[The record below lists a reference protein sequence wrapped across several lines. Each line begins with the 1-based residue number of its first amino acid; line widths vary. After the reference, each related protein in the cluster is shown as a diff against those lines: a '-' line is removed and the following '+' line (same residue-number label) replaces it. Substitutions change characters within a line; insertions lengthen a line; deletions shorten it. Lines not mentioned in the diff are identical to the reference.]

1 MPFSHEKFQNF
12 LRNFLSDEY
21 EKKEEEIDFH
31 GEKITKVK
39 LLGVDSGLD
48 NLKVYEII
56 HKSEHDPRVT
66 LSRETFKMM
75 NRQGTSQ
82 ALAVFV
88 SEDKENN
95 PNYRFSYLTI
105 DIELDKSGKL
115 TQKYS
120 NPRRYSFF
128 LGPNAKTHTPEK
140 FLIKKGKVKSI
151 DDLKERFSIEVVN
164 KEFYSQIA
172 DLFKQLVKNIKLL
185 SVSDEKTK
193 QEFVVRLIGRVIFSW
208 FLKNK
213 KSKSGKPL
221 IPEEVLSLSAVKKT
235 KNYYHEVLEPLFFEI
250 LNTEKDKR
258 HSKFRNDLLDDIPF
272 LNGGL
277 FDPKGEDFYEFDKA
291 TGYSKCI
298 NTLNIPND
306 WMEKFFEVL
315 ESYNFTID
323 ENTPVDIELSVD
335 PEMLGRIFENL
346 LAEINPETQKSAR
359 KATGSYYTPREIVE
373 YMVDESLKYFL
384 VEKTSIEESK
394 IKNLLSYSSENEELS
409 EEEKNKIIDAL
420 NNLRVLDP
428 ACGSGA
434 FPMGILQKISLI
446 LHKIDPNAEKWK
458 EKQLANVDPTMRK
471 IIEDKLKDENEEF
484 IRKLGIVEKTI
495 HGVDVQE
502 IAVEIAKLRVFLS
515 LIVDSE
521 VNDLKENRGIKALP
535 NLEFKFV
542 CANTLNGLPDKI
554 RLFEDEELIKRLKK
568 LREEYFTSYGE
579 RKGEI
584 EKEFKR
590 IQNEMAE
597 KHHFS
602 PDNVGTRT
610 MFLSI
615 WDPFGTESS
624 SWFDPE
630 WMFGIKD
637 GFDIVIA
644 NPPYIQL
651 QKAVNATQKY
661 ADLYKNEGYK
671 TFERTGDIYCLFY
684 EKGIQL
690 LKDDGILCYI
700 TSNKWM
706 RAKYGE
712 KLRVF
717 LSRYNPLAVIDLGPG
732 VFDSATN
739 DTNILIV
746 QKTDNQNKLKGI
758 TITKKDLSKFED
770 DDFISL
776 PNFRGST
783 WFIGTNSER
792 KLKEKI
798 ENIGKPL
805 KDWDVKIYYGI
816 KTGLNEAFIIS
827 SEKRQ
832 EILDNC
838 KDDEE
843 RKRTE
848 EIIKPILRGRDIKRY
863 AYKWAGL
870 WVILA
875 KFDSYKYLP
884 TKYPAVYDH
893 LLKYKDK
900 LKNRGQCRYS
910 RNSTSQNKLVDYP
923 GQHHWLELDNNPKD
937 DYLKNFEKEKVVW
950 KEMSEKPAFSYD
962 NNSMFCNDTAR
973 IMTGKNIKFLVA
985 FFNSL
990 FFQNMFSEF
999 YAGGNL
1005 GKKGIRFKHTF
1016 MEQFPIPPITDEN
1029 KHIVSQIESFVD
1041 QTLLLKKQDPDTD
1054 TIKYEREIDQLV
1066 YELYELTPEE
1076 IEIVEKSLK

>member
-21 EKKEEEIDFH
+21 EKREEEIDFH
-31 GEKITKVK
+31 GDKITKVK
-39 LLGVDSGLD
+39 LLGVDPGLD

-75 NRQGTSQ
+75 NQQGTSQ

-105 DIELDKSGKL
+105 DIELDESGKL
-115 TQKYS
+115 TRKFS
-120 NPRRYSFF
+120 NPRRYSFL

-172 DLFKQLVKNIKLL
+172 NLFKQLVKNIKLP
-185 SVSDEKTK
+185 STSDEKTK

-250 LNTEKDKR
+250 LNTEQDKR
-258 HSKFRNDLLDDIPF
+258 YPKFRNDLLDDIPF

-291 TGYSKCI
+291 IGYSKYI

-306 WMEKFFEVL
+306 WMEEFFKVL

-394 IKNLLSYSSENEELS
+394 IKDLLSYSSEDEELS
-409 EEEKNKIIDAL
+409 EEEKNKIINAL

-434 FPMGILQKISLI
+434 FPMGILQKISLV
-446 LHKIDPNAEKWK
+446 LHKVDPNAEKWK

-542 CANTLNGLPDKI
+542 CANTLIKLPKI
-554 RLFEDEELIKRLKK
+554 EEKFKNQSTWFEDDENIEKLKK

-579 RKGEI
+579 RKEEI
-584 EKEFKR
+584 EKEFKK
-590 IQNEMAE
+590 IQNEMIKYVLSGIE
-597 KHHFS
+597 
-602 PDNVGTRT
+602 TQT
-610 MFLSI
+610 MFLST

-651 QKAVNATQKY
+651 QKAVKDTQKY
-661 ADLYKNEGYK
+661 ADL
-671 TFERTGDIYCLFY
+671 
-684 EKGIQL
+684 
-690 LKDDGILCYI
+690 
-700 TSNKWM
+700 SA
-706 RAKYGE
+706 RAQ
-712 KLRVF
+712 
-717 LSRYNPLAVIDLGPG
+717 S
-732 VFDSATN
+732 
-739 DTNILIV
+739 
-746 QKTDNQNKLKGI
+746 
-758 TITKKDLSKFED
+758 
-770 DDFISL
+770 
-776 PNFRGST
+776 
-783 WFIGTNSER
+783 
-792 KLKEKI
+792 
-798 ENIGKPL
+798 
-805 KDWDVKIYYGI
+805 
-816 KTGLNEAFIIS
+816 
-827 SEKRQ
+827 
-832 EILDNC
+832 
-838 KDDEE
+838 
-843 RKRTE
+843 
-848 EIIKPILRGRDIKRY
+848 
-863 AYKWAGL
+863 
-870 WVILA
+870 
-875 KFDSYKYLP
+875 
-884 TKYPAVYDH
+884 
-893 LLKYKDK
+893 
-900 LKNRGQCRYS
+900 
-910 RNSTSQNKLVDYP
+910 
-923 GQHHWLELDNNPKD
+923 
-937 DYLKNFEKEKVVW
+937 
-950 KEMSEKPAFSYD
+950 
-962 NNSMFCNDTAR
+962 
-973 IMTGKNIKFLVA
+973 
-985 FFNSL
+985 
-990 FFQNMFSEF
+990 
-999 YAGGNL
+999 
-1005 GKKGIRFKHTF
+1005 
-1016 MEQFPIPPITDEN
+1016 
-1029 KHIVSQIESFVD
+1029 
-1041 QTLLLKKQDPDTD
+1041 
-1054 TIKYEREIDQLV
+1054 
-1066 YELYELTPEE
+1066 
-1076 IEIVEKSLK
+1076 